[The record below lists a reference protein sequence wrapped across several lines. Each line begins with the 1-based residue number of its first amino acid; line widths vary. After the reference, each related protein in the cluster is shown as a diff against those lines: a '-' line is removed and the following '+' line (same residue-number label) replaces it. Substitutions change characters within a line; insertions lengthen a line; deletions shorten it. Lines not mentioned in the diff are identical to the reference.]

1 MAIPKWV
8 RERVVES
15 LQDLSSEQVK
25 EVLNFMEF
33 LRIKEN
39 QEFIEY
45 VNQRTRSAMEAK
57 KKGQYFSTLEELKRE
72 YK

>member
-1 MAIPKWV
+1 MAIPKRV
-8 RERVVES
+8 RERVVEN
-15 LQDLSSEQVK
+15 LQYLSSKQVK

-45 VNQRTRSAMEAK
+45 VNQRTRSAIEAK
-57 KKGQYFSTLEELKRE
+57 KKGQHFSTLEELQRE

>member
-1 MAIPKWV
+1 MAIPKRV
-8 RERVVES
+8 RERVVEN
-15 LQDLSSEQVK
+15 LQDLSSKQVK

-45 VNQRTRSAMEAK
+45 VNQRTKSAIEAK
-57 KKGQYFSTLEELKRE
+57 KKGQHFSTLEELQRE

>member
-1 MAIPKWV
+1 MAIPKQV

-25 EVLNFMEF
+25 EVLNFVEF
-33 LRIKEN
+33 LRIREN

-45 VNQRTRSAMEAK
+45 VNQRTRGAIEAK
-57 KKGQYFSTLEELKRE
+57 KKGKHFSTLEELQKE